1 MNFLWR
7 IGAPDLQRVSATC
20 YAAGNAAEKNPAFD
34 ANFILLEAEV
44 NRAIQRFETENPGV
58 IVSALDV
65 EPPSDEPM
73 ELAISNFLGSVGE
86 RIESLHQQSK
96 LSDDGS
102 GHQLFAALAEFLEEK
117 GIIDHLKTVAREQKL
132 RDADS
137 GPSIH

>member
-1 MNFLWR
+1 M
-7 IGAPDLQRVSATC
+7 QRVSAIC
-20 YAAGNAAEKNPAFD
+20 YAAGVEQKPNFN

-44 NRAIQRFETENPGV
+44 NRAIQRFETENPGTV
-58 IVSALDV
+58 VSALDV
-65 EPPSDEPM
+65 EPPSDESI

-86 RIESLHQQSK
+86 RIESLHEQSK
-96 LSDDGS
+96 FGEEVR

-117 GIIDHLKTVAREQKL
+117 GIIDHLKTVAQEQKL